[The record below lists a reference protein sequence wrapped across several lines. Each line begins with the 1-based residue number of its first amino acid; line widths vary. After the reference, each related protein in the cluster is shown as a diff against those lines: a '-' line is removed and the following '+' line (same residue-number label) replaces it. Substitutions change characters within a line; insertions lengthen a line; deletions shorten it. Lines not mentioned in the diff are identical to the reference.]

1 MLFLFIESKTNSFFF
16 SVRKLPLWT
25 LQPCFPK
32 SIKVH
37 IHLSLS
43 ELYEV
48 LNDNVKLVTSVYKWD
63 MSPFHSPSVCLR
75 FLGSHPQKVSCHT
88 NYPDKKKSSSLF
100 SLN

>member
-63 MSPFHSPSVCLR
+63 TALSQSLCMPSLSRKPSPE
-75 FLGSHPQKVSCHT
+75 
-88 NYPDKKKSSSLF
+88 SLMPHQL
-100 SLN
+100 S